1 MKLRMSNRG
10 RFLAAAAL
18 ALLAA
23 APAAAQA
30 QGEAYARALARLR
43 ELTAAE
49 AATTS
54 STSASAAQAASLA
67 GSGGYGLPELMAI
80 LERGTP
86 ELRASQ
92 ASVSAAESRLAAA
105 RAYRYPVLSGE
116 LSAAYLGNPQDA
128 IVLPAGRFGELY
140 VDPDPSDGIP
150 GQMVPLPTSSVP
162 IFPAVD
168 PTQYGVKLIAEL
180 PLFTWGKTGAGIKA
194 AAAGRDVSL
203 IMRAKTEHDAKAR
216 LKALYESLSYIA
228 ESESVA
234 KAQLAA
240 AERLVALAENN
251 ARSGFATRAELLEA
265 RVAEREIR
273 LVMATLAERR
283 GALVAQLAA
292 LLGLPELRF
301 EELALVA
308 PGLRPLPGDAD
319 TAVRTAQA
327 GSYDLALAGAAVD
340 AKLRVAELAKA
351 QARGLPD
358 FGLRVELSYAGSKLP
373 WLQDGWRDANDY
385 QLIIGL
391 GAKGK
396 LGDWVKAA
404 ESKAAMAELAEA
416 QAGREAAAGAIAAF
430 IRERYLSAELLRD
443 KIELALLRQEAYEA
457 TLENKRVALSIGGG
471 TESEYLAALIR
482 ALGGVIEAYGY
493 LAEYAGALVAIETAF
508 GAARP

>member
-10 RFLAAAAL
+10 RFLTAAAL

-43 ELTAAE
+43 ELTG
-49 AATTS
+49 TG
-54 STSASAAQAASLA
+54 AQAASRA
-67 GSGGYGLPELMAI
+67 GSGGYGLPELMAL

-105 RAYRYPVLSGE
+105 RAYRYPTLSGE
-116 LSAAYLGNPQDA
+116 LSAAYLGNPQEA
-128 IVLPAGRFGELY
+128 IVLGAGDFGTI
-140 VDPDPSDGIP
+140 PIGPGIP
-150 GQMVPLPTSSVP
+150 LPDKDVEM
-162 IFPAVD
+162 FPAVD

-203 IMRAKTEHDAKAR
+203 IMRAKAEHEAKAR

-228 ESESVA
+228 ESESVTA
-234 KAQLAA
+234 AQLAA

-283 GALVAQLAA
+283 RALVAQLAA

-301 EELALVA
+301 EELALAA
-308 PGLRPLPGDAD
+308 PGLRALPGDAEA
-319 TAVRTAQA
+319 AVRTAQA

-430 IRERYLSAELLRD
+430 VRERYLSAELLRD

-457 TLENKRVALSIGGG
+457 TLENRRVALSVGGG

>member
-30 QGEAYARALARLR
+30 QGESYARALARLR
-43 ELTAAE
+43 ELAGAE

-54 STSASAAQAASLA
+54 STSASAAQSASLA
-67 GSGGYGLPELMAI
+67 GSGGYGLAELTAI

-92 ASVSAAESRLAAA
+92 ASVAAAESRLAAA

-116 LSAAYLGNPQDA
+116 LSAAYLGNPQEA
-128 IVLPAGRFGELY
+128 IVLPAGEFGSIPIGPGVEL
-140 VDPDPSDGIP
+140 
-150 GQMVPLPTSSVP
+150 PLPDKDVEM
-162 IFPAVD
+162 FPAVD

-180 PLFTWGKTGAGIKA
+180 PLFTWGKTGAGVKV

-203 IMRAKTEHDAKAR
+203 IMRAKTEHEAKSR

-240 AERLVALAENN
+240 AERLVALAESN

-301 EELALVA
+301 EELALAA
-308 PGLRPLPGDAD
+308 PGLRALPGDAEA
-319 TAVRTAQA
+319 AVRTAQA

-416 QAGREAAAGAIAAF
+416 QARREAAAGAIASF
-430 IRERYLSAELLRD
+430 VRERYLSAELLRD

>member
-43 ELTAAE
+43 ELAGAG
-49 AATTS
+49 
-54 STSASAAQAASLA
+54 AQAASRV
-67 GSGGYGLPELMAI
+67 GSGGYGLAELMAM

-92 ASVSAAESRLAAA
+92 ASVAAAESRLAAA
-105 RAYRYPVLSGE
+105 RAYRYPTLSGE
-116 LSAAYLGNPQDA
+116 LSAAYLGNPQEG
-128 IVLPAGRFGELY
+128 IVLPAGTLGPQEFVL
-140 VDPDPSDGIP
+140 
-150 GQMVPLPTSSVP
+150 
-162 IFPAVD
+162 FPAVD

-180 PLFTWGKTGAGIKA
+180 PLFTWGKTGAGVKA

-203 IMRAKTEHDAKAR
+203 VMRAKTEHEAKAR

-240 AERLVALAENN
+240 AERLVALAESN

-265 RVAEREIR
+265 RVAEREIK

-283 GALVAQLAA
+283 GALLAQLAA
-292 LLGLPELRF
+292 LLGLPELGI
-301 EELALVA
+301 EELALAA
-308 PGLRPLPGDAD
+308 PGLRALPGDAD
-319 TAVRTAQA
+319 AGVKAAMA
-327 GSYDLALAGAAVD
+327 GSYDLALAGAAVE
-340 AKLRVAELAKA
+340 AKAKVAELAKA

-358 FGLRVELSYAGSKLP
+358 LGLRVELSYAGSKLP

-385 QLIIGL
+385 RLIIGL

-404 ESKAAMAELAEA
+404 ESKAALAELAEA
-416 QAGREAAAGAIAAF
+416 QAGREAAAAAIASF
-430 IRERYLSAELLRD
+430 IRERYLAAELLQD
-443 KIELALLRQEAYEA
+443 KIELSLLRQEAYEA
-457 TLENKRVALSIGGG
+457 SLENKRVALSVGGG
-471 TESEYLAALIR
+471 TEGEYLAALIR

-493 LAEYAGALVAIETAF
+493 LAEYAGALSSIE
-508 GAARP
+508 AASGRP

>member
-43 ELTAAE
+43 ELAGAG
-49 AATTS
+49 
-54 STSASAAQAASLA
+54 AQAASRV
-67 GSGGYGLPELMAI
+67 GSGGYDLAELMAL

-92 ASVSAAESRLAAA
+92 ASVAAAESRLAAA

-116 LSAAYLGNPQDA
+116 LSAAYLGNPQEG
-128 IVLPAGRFGELY
+128 IVLPAGTLGPQEFVL
-140 VDPDPSDGIP
+140 
-150 GQMVPLPTSSVP
+150 
-162 IFPAVD
+162 FPAVD

-194 AAAGRDVSL
+194 TAAGRDVSL
-203 IMRAKTEHDAKAR
+203 IMWAKTEHDAKTR

-283 GALVAQLAA
+283 GALVAQLAV
-292 LLGLPELRF
+292 LLGRPELRF
-301 EELALVA
+301 DELALVA
-308 PGLRPLPGDAD
+308 PGLRPLPGDAEN
-319 TAVRTAQA
+319 AVRAAQA

-340 AKLRVAELAKA
+340 AKVKVAELAKA

-358 FGLRVELSYAGSKLP
+358 LGLRVELSYAGSKLP

-416 QAGREAAAGAIAAF
+416 QARREAAAGAIASF
-430 IRERYLSAELLRD
+430 VRERYLSAELLRD

-493 LAEYAGALVAIETAF
+493 LAEYASALVAIETAF

>member
-10 RFLAAAAL
+10 RSRQARLAARARAGFLAAAL
-18 ALLAA
+18 ALLTA
-23 APAAAQA
+23 APAAAQG
-30 QGEAYARALARLR
+30 QGEAYAQALARLK
-43 ELTAAE
+43 ELASPGV
-49 AATTS
+49 ATTN
-54 STSASAAQAASLA
+54 STSASAAPGAL
-67 GSGGYGLPELMAI
+67 GGYGLTELMAI

-92 ASVSAAESRLAAA
+92 AAVAAAEGRLATA
-105 RAYRYPVLSGE
+105 RAYRYPTLSGE
-116 LSAAYLGNPQDA
+116 LSAAYLGNPQEA
-128 IVLPAGRFGELY
+128 IVLPAGSLMPPAVPPQDVEL
-140 VDPDPSDGIP
+140 
-150 GQMVPLPTSSVP
+150 
-162 IFPAVD
+162 FPAVD

-180 PLFTWGKTGAGIKA
+180 PLFTWGKTSAGIKA

-203 IMRAKTEHDAKAR
+203 IMRAKTEHEAKAR

-234 KAQLAA
+234 KAQLTA
-240 AERLVALAENN
+240 AERLVALAESNSK
-251 ARSGFATRAELLEA
+251 SGFATRAELLEA

-283 GALVAQLAA
+283 GALVAQLAD
-292 LLGLPELRF
+292 LLGLSDLRF
-301 EELALVA
+301 DQLRLAP
-308 PGLRPLPGDAD
+308 PGLRALPDDAE
-319 TAVRTAQA
+319 TAVRSAQA

-340 AKLRVAELAKA
+340 AKAKVAELART

-358 FGLRVELSYAGSKLP
+358 LGLRVELSYAGSKLP

-385 QLIIGL
+385 QLIVGL

-404 ESKAAMAELAEA
+404 ELKAAMAELAEA

-430 IRERYLSAELLRD
+430 VRERYLAAQLLQD

-457 TLENKRVALSIGGG
+457 TLENKRVALSVGGG

-482 ALGGVIEAYGY
+482 ALGGIIEAYGY
-493 LAEYAGALVAIETAF
+493 LAEYSGALVAIETAF

>member
-10 RFLAAAAL
+10 RFLTAAAL
-18 ALLAA
+18 ALLAT

-43 ELTAAE
+43 ELAGAG
-49 AATTS
+49 
-54 STSASAAQAASLA
+54 AQAASRA
-67 GSGGYGLPELMAI
+67 GSGGYGLAELMAI

-92 ASVSAAESRLAAA
+92 ASVSAAESRLTAA
-105 RAYRYPVLSGE
+105 RAYRYPTLSGE
-116 LSAAYLGNPQDA
+116 LSAAYLGNPQEA
-128 IVLPAGRFGELY
+128 IVLGAGDFGTI
-140 VDPDPSDGIP
+140 PIGPGIP
-150 GQMVPLPTSSVP
+150 LPDKDVEM
-162 IFPAVD
+162 FPAVD

-203 IMRAKTEHDAKAR
+203 IMRAKTEHEAKAR

-234 KAQLAA
+234 LAQLAA

-283 GALVAQLAA
+283 RALVAQLAA

-301 EELALVA
+301 EELALAA
-308 PGLRPLPGDAD
+308 PGLRALPGDAEA
-319 TAVRTAQA
+319 AVRTAQA

-430 IRERYLSAELLRD
+430 VRERYLSAELLRD

-457 TLENKRVALSIGGG
+457 TLENRRVALSVGGG